1 MPEEKPANKDSF
13 LSRVFRF
20 IVKDTVF
27 DPDLEK

>member
-1 MPEEKPANKDSF
+1 MTEEKPANKASF

-20 IVKDTVF
+20 IVNDTDF